1 MINKLIAVATLLFLT
16 TACANQAVFISDPP
30 GARVMVNGAA
40 VGVTPCAFD
49 YVTSSG
55 ETYAVV
61 IERNGFEPM
70 QWEMKAD
77 EVDPSAR
84 NRWLAA
90 GVIWSPLWLGT
101 FFTKKLKDS
110 YQFVLKQ
117 EAPVVAITGTNTK

>member
-1 MINKLIAVATLLFLT
+1 MIRKLITVLTLLFLT

-30 GARVMVNGAA
+30 GASVMVNGDT

-55 ETYAVV
+55 ESYEVV
-61 IERNGFEPM
+61 IEKNGFEPL
-70 QWEMKAD
+70 QWNVQAD
-77 EVDPSAR
+77 EVDTSAR
-84 NRWLAA
+84 NSWLAA
-90 GVIWSPLWLGT
+90 GVVWSPLWLGT

-117 EAPVVAITGTNTK
+117 DAPVVAMEISNIK